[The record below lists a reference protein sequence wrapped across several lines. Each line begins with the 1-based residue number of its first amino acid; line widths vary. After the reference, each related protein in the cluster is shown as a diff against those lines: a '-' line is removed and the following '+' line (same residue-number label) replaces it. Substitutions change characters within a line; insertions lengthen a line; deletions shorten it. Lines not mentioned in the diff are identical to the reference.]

1 MGFLGAIPNLCQRDD
16 GPKTMGDGINHRGA
30 HATAGR
36 AARDKHRVD
45 PLRGQGWG

>member
-1 MGFLGAIPNLCQRDD
+1 MGVLGAIPNPFQRDD
-16 GPKTMGDGINHRGA
+16 GPKTMRDGINHRGA

-36 AARDKHRVD
+36 AAGDEYRVD